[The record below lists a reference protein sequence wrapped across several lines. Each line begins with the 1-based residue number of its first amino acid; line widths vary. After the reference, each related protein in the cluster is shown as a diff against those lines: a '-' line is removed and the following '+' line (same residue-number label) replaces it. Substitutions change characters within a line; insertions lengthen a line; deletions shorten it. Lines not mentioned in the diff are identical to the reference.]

1 MTLTIKLFK
10 TVNLMTRRIKKVA
23 IIGSGIMGSGIACHF
38 ANIGVEVLLLDIIP
52 RELNDKEKAKG
63 LNLEDK
69 VVRNRLV
76 NDALNTSLKSKPSP
90 IYNKKFANRITTG
103 NLEDDLHKIKEVDWI
118 MEVVVERLDIKQSVF
133 EKIEKYRTPGTLISS
148 NTSGIPIK
156 FMNEGRSEDFRKHF
170 TVTHFFNPPRY
181 LKLFEVVPGPDC
193 KAEIVDFLMDYGS
206 KFLGK
211 TSVLAKDTPAFI
223 GNRIGIFGIQ
233 SLFHQVKEL
242 GLTIEEVDKL
252 TGPVIGRPK
261 SATFRTVDVVGLD
274 TLVHVANGIYKN
286 CPDDEAHE
294 LFKLPD
300 FINTMM
306 ENKWLGSKTK
316 QGFYKKSVN
325 AEGKKEIL
333 SLDLDTLEYRSKKR
347 AKFATLELTKTID
360 KPIDRFK
367 ILVGG
372 KDKAGE
378 FYRKNF
384 AAMFAYVQNRIP
396 EISDELYRIDD
407 AMKAGFGW
415 ENGPFEIWDAIGVEK
430 GIELMKA
437 EGKEPAAWV
446 SEMIRKEGASFYS
459 VKEGATYYY
468 DVKQKIQIK
477 KPGQDSFIILDNIRK
492 TKEVFKNSGV
502 VIEDLGDGILNCEF
516 QSKMNTIGGDVLAGL
531 NKAVDLAEKNFQ
543 GLVIG
548 NQGANFSVG
557 ANIGMIFMMAV
568 EQEYDELNM
577 AIKYFQDTMMRMRYS
592 SIPTIAAPHGM
603 TLGGGC
609 ELSLHADKV
618 VAAAETYIG
627 LVEFGVGVIPGGGG
641 SKEMAL
647 RAQDLFHQGDVQ
659 LNVLQEHF
667 LTIGMAKVA
676 TSAYEAYDFNLLQK
690 GKDIVIVNKD
700 RQIAEAKKHA
710 LLLAEAGYTQPVKR
724 KDILV
729 LGKQALGMFLVGTD
743 AMNASKYISEHDQ
756 KIANKLAYVMA
767 GGDLSEPTKVTEQY
781 LLDIEREAFLSLTTE
796 RKTLERIQHMLK
808 TGKPLRN

>member
-1 MTLTIKLFK
+1 
-10 TVNLMTRRIKKVA
+10 MTRRIKKIA

-38 ANIGVEVLLLDIIP
+38 ANIGVEVLLLDIVP

-63 LNLEDK
+63 LTLEDK

-76 NDALNTSLKSKPSP
+76 NDALMTSLKSSPSP
-90 IYNKKFANRITTG
+90 IYSQKFADRITTG
-103 NLEDDLHKIKEVDWI
+103 TIDDDLHLIKDVDWI
-118 MEVVVERLDIKQSVF
+118 MEVVVERLDIKQQVF
-133 EKIEKYRTPGTLISS
+133 EKIEKFRTPGTIISS

-156 FMNEGRSEDFRKHF
+156 FMNKGRSDDFQKHF
-170 TVTHFFNPPRY
+170 AVTHFFNPPRY
-181 LKLFEVVPGPDC
+181 LKLFEVVPGPNC
-193 KAEIVDFLMDYGS
+193 KQDVTDFLLDYGS

-223 GNRIGIFGIQ
+223 GNRVGIFGIQ

-242 GLTIEEVDKL
+242 GLTVEEVDKL

-274 TLVHVANGIYKN
+274 TLVHVANGIYEN

-294 LFKLPD
+294 LFNLPS

-306 ENKWLGSKTK
+306 ENKWLGSKTG
-316 QGFYKKSVN
+316 QGFYKKSVDAN
-325 AEGKKEIL
+325 GKKEIL
-333 SLDLDTLEYRSKKR
+333 TLDLDTLEYRASKK

-367 ILVGG
+367 VLVGG
-372 KDKAGE
+372 KDKAGD

-384 AAMFAYVQNRIP
+384 SAMFEYVSNRIP
-396 EISDELYRIDD
+396 EISDEVYRIDD

-430 GIELMKA
+430 GIEIMKA
-437 EGKEPAAWV
+437 EGKTPAAWV
-446 SEMIRKEGASFYS
+446 TEMLANGSTSFYS
-459 VKEGATYYY
+459 VKEGATFYYGIPEK
-468 DVKQKIQIK
+468 KQTK

-492 TKEVFKNSGV
+492 SNEVWKNSGV

-516 QSKMNTIGGDVLAGL
+516 QSKMNTIGGDVLAGI
-531 NKAVDLAEKNFQ
+531 NKAIDLAEKDFK
-543 GLVIG
+543 GLVVG
-548 NQGANFSVG
+548 NQAPNFSVG

-592 SIPTIAAPHGM
+592 SIPTISAPHGM
-603 TLGGGC
+603 SLGGGC
-609 ELSLHADKV
+609 EISMHADKV

-647 RAQDLFHQGDVQ
+647 RASDLFHKGDVQ

-667 LTIGMAKVA
+667 LAIGMAKVA
-676 TSAYEAYDFNLLQK
+676 TSAYEAFDLGILQK
-690 GKDIVIVNKD
+690 GKDVVVVNKD

-710 LLLAEAGYTQPVKR
+710 VLLAEAGYTQPVKR
-724 KDILV
+724 KDVLV

-743 AMNASKYISEHDQ
+743 SMEASNYISEHDQ

-767 GGDLSEPTKVTEQY
+767 GGDLSEPTKVSEQY
-781 LLDIEREAFLSLTTE
+781 LLDLEREA
-796 RKTLERIQHMLK
+796 
-808 TGKPLRN
+808 

>member
-1 MTLTIKLFK
+1 MSK
-10 TVNLMTRRIKKVA
+10 RRIKKVA

-38 ANIGVEVLLLDIIP
+38 ANIGVDVLLLDIVP

-63 LNLEDK
+63 LSLEDK

-76 NDALNTSLKSKPSP
+76 NDALTASLKSKPSP
-90 IYNKKFANRITTG
+90 IYHKKFANRITTG
-103 NLEDDLHKIKEVDWI
+103 NLEDDIAKVKDVDWI
-118 MEVVVERLDIKQSVF
+118 MEVVVERLDIKQQVF
-133 EKIEKYRTPGTLISS
+133 EKLEQHRTPGTIISS

-156 FMNEGRSEDFRKHF
+156 FMNEGRSEDFRQHF
-170 TVTHFFNPPRY
+170 AVTHFFNPPRY

-193 KAEIVDFLMDYGS
+193 KPEITDFLMEYGE

-233 SLFHQVKEL
+233 SLFHQVKSL
-242 GLTIEEVDKL
+242 GLTVEEVDKL

-274 TLVHVANGIYKN
+274 TLVHVANGIYDN
-286 CPDDEAHE
+286 CPDDEAHD
-294 LFKLPD
+294 LFRLPD
-300 FINTMM
+300 FISTMM
-306 ENKWLGSKTK
+306 DNKWLGSKTG

-325 AEGKKEIL
+325 ADGKKEIL
-333 SLDLDTLEYRSKKR
+333 ALDLDTMEYRPSKK

-384 AAMFAYVQNRIP
+384 GAMFAYVQNRIP

-415 ENGPFEIWDAIGVEK
+415 ENGPFEIWDAVGIKE

-437 EGKEPAAWV
+437 EGHEPASWV
-446 SEMIRKEGASFYS
+446 TEMLDKGENAFYT
-459 VKEGATYYY
+459 VKDGATYYY
-468 DVKQKIQIK
+468 DVVAQSQVK
-477 KPGQDSFIILDNIRK
+477 KPGQESFIILDNIRK
-492 TKEVFKNSGV
+492 SSEVFKNSGV

-531 NKAVDLAEKNFQ
+531 NKAVDLAEKDFD
-543 GLVIG
+543 GLVVG

-577 AIKYFQDTMMRMRYS
+577 AIKYFQDTVMRMRYS
-592 SIPTIAAPHGM
+592 SIPTVVAPHGM
-603 TLGGGC
+603 SLGGAC
-609 ELSLHADKV
+609 ELSMHADKV

-627 LVEFGVGVIPGGGG
+627 LVEFGVGVIPGGAG

-647 RAQDLFHQGDVQ
+647 RASDTFNKGDVE
-659 LNVLQEHF
+659 LNVLQEYF
-667 LTIGMAKVA
+667 LTVGMAKVA
-676 TSAYEAYDFNLLQK
+676 TSAYEAFDMGVLQH
-690 GKDIVIVNKD
+690 GKDVVVVNKD
-700 RQIAEAKKHA
+700 RQIATAKAHA
-710 LLLAEAGYTQPVKR
+710 RLMADAGYTQPVRR
-724 KDILV
+724 KDVKV

-743 AMNASKYISEHDQ
+743 SMEASHYISEHDQ

-767 GGDLSEPTKVTEQY
+767 GGDLSEPTLVTEQY
-781 LLDIEREAFLSLTTE
+781 LLDLEREAFLSLCTE

>member
-1 MTLTIKLFK
+1 
-10 TVNLMTRRIKKVA
+10 MTRRIKKVA
-23 IIGSGIMGSGIACHF
+23 IVGSGIMGSGIACHF
-38 ANIGVEVLLLDIIP
+38 ANIGVEVLLLDIVP
-52 RELNDKEKAKG
+52 RELNDIEKAKG
-63 LNLEDK
+63 LTLDDK

-76 NDALNTSLKSKPSP
+76 NEALMTSLKSKPSP
-90 IYNKKFANRITTG
+90 IYSQKFAERITTG
-103 NLEDDLHKIKEVDWI
+103 NIDDDLHKIKDVDWV
-118 MEVVVERLDIKQSVF
+118 MEVVVERLVIKQQVF
-133 EKIEKYRTPGTLISS
+133 EKIEKFRTPGTLITS

-156 FMNEGRSEDFRKHF
+156 FMNEGRSEDFQKHF
-170 TVTHFFNPPRY
+170 AVTHFFNPPRY
-181 LKLFEVVPGPDC
+181 LKLFEVVPGPKCTQD
-193 KAEIVDFLMDYGS
+193 VTDFLMMYGD

-223 GNRIGIFGIQ
+223 GNRIGIFGIM
-233 SLFHQVKEL
+233 SLFHVVKEM

-261 SATFRTVDVVGLD
+261 SATFRTIDVVGLD
-274 TLVHVANGIYKN
+274 TLVHTANGVKDN
-286 CPDDEAHE
+286 CPNDEMRDQ
-294 LFKLPD
+294 FVIPD
-300 FINTMM
+300 FVNHMM
-306 ENKWLGSKTK
+306 ENKMLGSKTK
-316 QGFYKKSVN
+316 QGFYKMTKDAN
-325 AEGKKEIL
+325 GKRNIL
-333 SLDLDTLEYRSKKR
+333 SLDLNTLEYREKKS

-360 KPIDRFK
+360 NVADRFK
-367 ILVGG
+367 VLVAG

-378 FYRKNF
+378 FYRKSF

-407 AMKAGFGW
+407 GLRAGFGW
-415 ENGPFEIWDAIGVEK
+415 EQGPFQIWDAIGVEE
-430 GIELMKA
+430 GVRIMKA

-446 SEMIRKEGASFYS
+446 TEMLVKGETSFYT

-468 DVKQKIQIK
+468 DIPAKAQVK

-492 TKEVFKNSGV
+492 SNEVWKNSGA
-502 VIEDLGDGILNCEF
+502 VIEDLGDGILNLEF
-516 QSKMNTIGGDVLAGL
+516 QSKMNTIGGDVLAAI
-531 NKAVDLAEKNFQ
+531 NKAIDLAETNYQ

-548 NQGANFSVG
+548 NQAANFSVG

-568 EQEYDELNM
+568 EQEYDELNY

-592 SIPTIAAPHGM
+592 SIPTISAPHGM
-603 TLGGGC
+603 ALGGGC
-609 ELSLHADKV
+609 EISLHADKV
-618 VAAAETYIG
+618 VAAAETYMG

-647 RAQDLFHQGDVQ
+647 RASDLFQKGDVQ

-676 TSAYEAYDFNLLQK
+676 TSAYEAFDLGLLQK
-690 GKDIVIVNKD
+690 GKDVVVVNKD
-700 RQIAEAKKHA
+700 GQIAQAKKHA
-710 LLLAEAGYTQPVKR
+710 LLMAEAGYTQPAAR
-724 KDILV
+724 KDVLV

-743 AMNASKYISEHDQ
+743 SMEASHYISEHDK
-756 KIANKLAYVMA
+756 KIADKLAYVMA

>member
-1 MTLTIKLFK
+1 
-10 TVNLMTRRIKKVA
+10 MTRRIKKVA
-23 IIGSGIMGSGIACHF
+23 IVGSGIMGSGIACHF

-52 RELNDKEKAKG
+52 REINEKEKAKG
-63 LNLEDK
+63 LSLKDS

-76 NDALNTSLKSKPSP
+76 NEALKTSLKSKPSP
-90 IYNKKFANRITTG
+90 IYSQKFADRITTG
-103 NLEDDLHKIKEVDWI
+103 NIEDDLHKIKDVDWI
-118 MEVVVERLDIKQSVF
+118 MEVVVERLDIKQQVF
-133 EKIEKYRTPGTLISS
+133 EKIEKHRTPGTLITS

-156 FMNEGRSEDFRKHF
+156 FMNEGRSEDFQKHF
-170 TVTHFFNPPRY
+170 AVTHFFNPPRY
-181 LKLFEVVPGPDC
+181 LKLFEVVPGPKC
-193 KAEIVDFLMDYGS
+193 NQEVTDFLMMYGD

-223 GNRIGIFGIQ
+223 GNRIGIFGIM
-233 SLFHQVKEL
+233 SLFHVVKEM

-261 SATFRTVDVVGLD
+261 SATFRTIDVVGLD
-274 TLVHVANGIYKN
+274 TLVHTANGVKDN
-286 CPDDEAHE
+286 CPNDEMRDQ
-294 LFKLPD
+294 FVIPD
-300 FINTMM
+300 YVNIMM

-316 QGFYKKSVN
+316 QGFYKMTKN
-325 AEGKKEIL
+325 ANGKREIL
-333 SLDLDTLEYRSKKR
+333 SLDLNTLEYRAKKS
-347 AKFATLELTKTID
+347 AKFETLELTKSID
-360 KPIDRFK
+360 NVADRFK
-367 ILVGG
+367 VLVAG

-378 FYRKNF
+378 FYRKSF

-407 AMKAGFGW
+407 GLRAGFGW
-415 ENGPFEIWDAIGVEK
+415 EHGPFQIWDAIGVTK
-430 GIELMKA
+430 GVEIMKA

-446 SEMIRKEGASFYS
+446 TEMLAKGETSFYS
-459 VKEGATYYY
+459 VKEGATFYY
-468 DVKQKIQIK
+468 DIPAKSHLK

-492 TKEVFKNSGV
+492 TNEVWKNSGA
-502 VIEDLGDGILNCEF
+502 VIEDIGDGILNLEF
-516 QSKMNTIGGDVLAGL
+516 QSKMNTIGADVLTAI
-531 NKAVDLAEKNFQ
+531 NKAIDLAETNYQ
-543 GLVIG
+543 GLVVG
-548 NQGANFSVG
+548 NQAANFSVG

-568 EQEYDELNM
+568 EQEYDELNY

-603 TLGGGC
+603 ALGGGC
-609 ELSLHADKV
+609 EISLHADKV
-618 VAAAETYIG
+618 VAAAETYMG

-647 RAQDLFHQGDVQ
+647 RASDLFQKGDVQ
-659 LNVLQEHF
+659 LNVLQDHF

-676 TSAYEAYDFNLLQK
+676 TSAYEAFDIGLLQK
-690 GKDIVIVNKD
+690 GKDVVVVNKE
-700 RQIAEAKKHA
+700 RQIAQAKQHA
-710 LLLAEAGYTQPVKR
+710 LLMAESGYTQPAAR
-724 KDILV
+724 KDVLV

-743 AMNASKYISEHDQ
+743 SMEASHYISEHDK

>member
-1 MTLTIKLFK
+1 
-10 TVNLMTRRIKKVA
+10 MTRRIKKVA

-52 RELNDKEKAKG
+52 RELSEIEKAKG
-63 LNLEDK
+63 LTLNDK

-76 NDALNTSLKSKPSP
+76 NDALMTSLKSSPSP
-90 IYNKKFANRITTG
+90 IYNQKFAERISTG
-103 NLEDDLHKIKEVDWI
+103 NMEDDLHKIKEVDWI
-118 MEVVVERLDIKQSVF
+118 MEVVVERLDIKKSVF
-133 EKIEKYRTPGTLISS
+133 EKIEKFRTPGTLITS

-156 FMNEGRSEDFRKHF
+156 FMSEGRSEDFQQHF
-170 TVTHFFNPPRY
+170 AVTHFFNPPRY
-181 LKLFEVVPGPDC
+181 LKLFEVVPGPKC
-193 KAEIVDFLMDYGS
+193 KQEVTDFLMMYGD

-223 GNRIGIFGIQ
+223 GNRIGIFGIM
-233 SLFHQVKEL
+233 SLFHVVKEMD
-242 GLTIEEVDKL
+242 LTIEEVDKL

-261 SATFRTVDVVGLD
+261 SATFRTIDVVGLD
-274 TLVHVANGIYKN
+274 TLIHTANGVKDN
-286 CPDDEAHE
+286 CPNDEMRDQFVIPE
-294 LFKLPD
+294 FVNK
-300 FINTMM
+300 MM

-316 QGFYKKSVN
+316 QGFYKMTKDAN
-325 AEGKKEIL
+325 GNRDIL
-333 SLDLDTLEYRSKKR
+333 SLDLKTLEYRQKKS
-347 AKFATLELTKTID
+347 AKFATLELTKSID
-360 KPIDRFK
+360 NVADRFK
-367 ILVGG
+367 VLVAG

-378 FYRKNF
+378 FYRKSF

-407 AMKAGFGW
+407 GLRAGFGW
-415 ENGPFEIWDAIGVEK
+415 EHGPFQIWDAIGVAK
-430 GIELMKA
+430 GVEMMKA
-437 EGKEPAAWV
+437 EGKEPATWV
-446 SEMIRKEGASFYS
+446 TEMLANGETSFYTI
-459 VKEGATYYY
+459 KNGATYYY
-468 DVKQKIQIK
+468 DIPSKSQVK

-492 TKEVFKNSGV
+492 SNEVWKNSGT
-502 VIEDLGDGILNCEF
+502 VIEDLGDGILNLEF
-516 QSKMNTIGGDVLAGL
+516 RSKMNTIGGDVLAGI
-531 NKAVDLAEKNFQ
+531 NKAIDLAEKDFQ
-543 GLVIG
+543 GLVVG
-548 NQGANFSVG
+548 NQAANFSVG
-557 ANIGMIFMMAV
+557 ANIGMIFMMAA

-603 TLGGGC
+603 ALGGGC
-609 ELSLHADKV
+609 EISLHADKV

-647 RAQDLFHQGDVQ
+647 RAQDLFHKGDVQ

-676 TSAYEAYDFNLLQK
+676 TSAYEAFDLGLLQK
-690 GKDIVIVNKD
+690 GKDVVVVNKD

-710 LLLAEAGYTQPVKR
+710 VLMAEAGYTQPVKR
-724 KDILV
+724 NDILV

-743 AMNASKYISEHDQ
+743 SMEASKYISAHDQ

-767 GGDLSEPTKVTEQY
+767 GGDLSEPTRVSEQY
-781 LLDIEREAFLSLTTE
+781 LLDIEREAFLSLCTE

>member
-1 MTLTIKLFK
+1 
-10 TVNLMTRRIKKVA
+10 MTRRIKKVA
-23 IIGSGIMGSGIACHF
+23 IVGSGIMGSGIACHF
-38 ANIGVEVLLLDIIP
+38 ANIGVEVLLLDIVP
-52 RELNDKEKAKG
+52 RELNDIEKAKG
-63 LNLEDK
+63 LTLDDK

-76 NDALNTSLKSKPSP
+76 NEALMTSLKSKPSP
-90 IYNKKFANRITTG
+90 IYSQKFAERITTG
-103 NLEDDLHKIKEVDWI
+103 NIDDDLHKIKDVDWV
-118 MEVVVERLDIKQSVF
+118 MEVVVERLVIKQQVF
-133 EKIEKYRTPGTLISS
+133 EKIEKFRTPGTLITS

-156 FMNEGRSEDFRKHF
+156 FMNEGRSEDFQKHF
-170 TVTHFFNPPRY
+170 AVTHFFNPPRY
-181 LKLFEVVPGPDC
+181 LKLFEVVPGPKCTQD
-193 KAEIVDFLMDYGS
+193 VTDFLMMYGD

-223 GNRIGIFGIQ
+223 GNRIGIFGIM
-233 SLFHQVKEL
+233 SLFHVVKEM

-261 SATFRTVDVVGLD
+261 SATFRTIDVVGLD
-274 TLVHVANGIYKN
+274 TLVHTANGVKDN
-286 CPDDEAHE
+286 CPNDEMRDQ
-294 LFKLPD
+294 FVIPD
-300 FINTMM
+300 FVNHMM
-306 ENKWLGSKTK
+306 ENKMLGSKTK
-316 QGFYKKSVN
+316 QGFYKMTKDAN
-325 AEGKKEIL
+325 GKRNIL
-333 SLDLDTLEYRSKKR
+333 SLDLNTLEYREKKS

-360 KPIDRFK
+360 NVADRFK
-367 ILVGG
+367 VLVAG

-378 FYRKNF
+378 FYRKSF

-407 AMKAGFGW
+407 GLRAGFGW
-415 ENGPFEIWDAIGVEK
+415 EQGPFQIWDAIGVEE
-430 GIELMKA
+430 GVRIMKA
-437 EGKEPAAWV
+437 EGKEPATWV
-446 SEMIRKEGASFYS
+446 TEMLVKGETSFYT

-468 DVKQKIQIK
+468 DIPAKAQVK

-492 TKEVFKNSGV
+492 SNEVWKNSGA
-502 VIEDLGDGILNCEF
+502 VIEDLGDGILNLEF
-516 QSKMNTIGGDVLAGL
+516 QSKMNTIGGDVLAAI
-531 NKAVDLAEKNFQ
+531 NKAIDLAETNYQ

-548 NQGANFSVG
+548 NQAANFSVG

-568 EQEYDELNM
+568 EQEYDELNY

-592 SIPTIAAPHGM
+592 SIPTISAPHGM
-603 TLGGGC
+603 ALGGGC
-609 ELSLHADKV
+609 EISLHADKV
-618 VAAAETYIG
+618 VAAAETYMG

-647 RAQDLFHQGDVQ
+647 RASDLFQKGDVQ

-676 TSAYEAYDFNLLQK
+676 TSAYEAFDLGLLQK
-690 GKDIVIVNKD
+690 GKDVVVVNKD
-700 RQIAEAKKHA
+700 RQIAQAKKHA
-710 LLLAEAGYTQPVKR
+710 LLMAEAGYTQPAAR
-724 KDILV
+724 KDVLV

-743 AMNASKYISEHDQ
+743 SMEASHYISEHDK
-756 KIANKLAYVMA
+756 KIADKLAYVMA